1 MQRSRSLLSIIG
13 PAIVVAAVVLGPG
26 SILTSSKVGCEYGYR
41 MLWVVTMA
49 GLLMVGATA
58 LSGRLGSRL
67 ERTLCGEL
75 AHQLGRPAA
84 AFIGVVLFLV
94 VAAFQSSNN
103 IAVVAAFDPLLPQ
116 VSEQW
121 PLEKLNMLKAF
132 ILVLSNGLIVA
143 TLYGFSQLYGKLEK
157 LMIAL
162 MIMMVIGFGVNLLFA
177 KPNLLEVFRGFVPS
191 LPQSTGVAD
200 VSASYL
206 AILGMIGTTF
216 SIAGAFYQSYLVREK
231 GWTAA
236 PDDPHTPGLTDAV
249 VGIAALVL
257 TTMMIMVTSGTVLH
271 GTTNPDDLKTV
282 ADVANQ
288 LRPLFGES
296 ASILFIAG
304 IFAGAFSSFLV
315 NATIGGVLL
324 SDGLGWGASL
334 DQVWPK
340 RFTILAL
347 ACGMVVAL
355 AVVLAD
361 WNRVTLIIIAQALTV
376 LGGPILAAS
385 LLFLALGK
393 ATRKQVRAPGWMIA
407 LMFLGLIC
415 STAIAIQTARTVS
428 EKIQKEYF
436 TQPETAQVPTP

>member
-177 KPNLLEVFRGFVPS
+177 KPNLLEVFRGF
-191 LPQSTGVAD
+191 
-200 VSASYL
+200 
-206 AILGMIGTTF
+206 
-216 SIAGAFYQSYLVREK
+216 
-231 GWTAA
+231 
-236 PDDPHTPGLTDAV
+236 
-249 VGIAALVL
+249 
-257 TTMMIMVTSGTVLH
+257 
-271 GTTNPDDLKTV
+271 
-282 ADVANQ
+282 
-288 LRPLFGES
+288 
-296 ASILFIAG
+296 
-304 IFAGAFSSFLV
+304 
-315 NATIGGVLL
+315 
-324 SDGLGWGASL
+324 
-334 DQVWPK
+334 
-340 RFTILAL
+340 
-347 ACGMVVAL
+347 
-355 AVVLAD
+355 
-361 WNRVTLIIIAQALTV
+361 
-376 LGGPILAAS
+376 
-385 LLFLALGK
+385 
-393 ATRKQVRAPGWMIA
+393 
-407 LMFLGLIC
+407 
-415 STAIAIQTARTVS
+415 
-428 EKIQKEYF
+428 
-436 TQPETAQVPTP
+436 